1 MSNAEKSEKGQCM
14 AKPYVAI
21 DIFLI
26 LTNTNSNNR
35 RKDMAKSKQI
45 NHEYYA
51 NFETCR
57 NRMFDMFDPD
67 WLQIED
73 AHLSYEEAFE
83 EDDE

>member
-1 MSNAEKSEKGQCM
+1 M

>member
-1 MSNAEKSEKGQCM
+1 MN
-14 AKPYVAI
+14 
-21 DIFLI
+21 
-26 LTNTNSNNR
+26 
-35 RKDMAKSKQI
+35 MAKSKQI
-45 NHEYYA
+45 NHESYA

-83 EDDE
+83 DDDE